1 MALVLTTIGLVKL
14 VSSLMLRTIILRTEL
29 NDTIYLSDHRHTL
42 LYIGSAYFTFLS
54 HKPSGCLRDDHS
66 IFVNISSQNTQRYA
80 ILPAIMPLRNG
91 SGKGIQIP

>member
-42 LYIGSAYFTFLS
+42 LYIGSADSTFLS
-54 HKPSGCLRDDHS
+54 HKPPGWFRDAFGM
-66 IFVNISSQNTQRYA
+66 I
-80 ILPAIMPLRNG
+80 
-91 SGKGIQIP
+91 IPFL